1 MHTGLVS
8 EHPSAVNVL
17 AGPAHYRTLQRRTF
31 ILRFHH
37 SELDRAGRR
46 PF

>member
-1 MHTGLVS
+1 MHTALVS
-8 EHPSAVNVL
+8 EHPAAVNEL
-17 AGPAHYRTLQRRTF
+17 TGPAHCRTLQRRTF
-31 ILRFHH
+31 ILHFHH